1 MSVSHRTRTRIKLC
15 GLRHPEEVATAVA
28 VGADAI
34 GLVFYPPSVRAVGIA
49 EAATLVTGL
58 PPFIA
63 LTGLFVNATLEDI
76 AATVDQ
82 VPLSLLQFH
91 GDESPQ
97 QCAEIARA
105 VNRPF
110 IRALRVGPDT
120 QAADLLKWTQDY
132 AAAGNHFSGLL
143 LDTWTAA
150 YGGSGK
156 RFDWSVIPPD
166 MASRIIL
173 SGGLNPENV
182 SDAVQQVRPFAI
194 DVSSGIEAARGVK
207 DLARMRAFVQAVR
220 EADAALIE

>member
-1 MSVSHRTRTRIKLC
+1 MPVSSRTRTRIKLC
-15 GLRHPEEVATAVA
+15 GLGHPEEVATAVA

-34 GLVFYPPSVRAVGIA
+34 GLVFYAPSVRAVSIS
-49 EAATLVTGL
+49 EAATLVAGL
-58 PPFIA
+58 SPFIT
-63 LTGLFVNATLEDI
+63 LTGLFVNAPLEEV
-76 AATVDQ
+76 AATVAQ

-97 QCAEIARA
+97 QCAEIADA

-120 QAADLLKWTQDY
+120 QADDLLKWTQDY
-132 AAAGNHFSGLL
+132 AAAGKHFSGLL

-150 YGGSGK
+150 YGGSGE
-156 RFDWSVIPPD
+156 RFDWSIIPPD

-182 SDAVQQVRPFAI
+182 SDAVQRVRPFAV
-194 DVSSGIEAARGVK
+194 DVSSGIEVARGVK

-220 EADAALIE
+220 QADTALID